1 MNRKFAGFLIIVLL
15 TIMAGGYWWFSHGGQ
30 AEEQAAG
37 GKEDAAQGPVA
48 TVKVSPV
55 KKGAVADEITVYGTI
70 VPAAGAAR
78 TVSVPFESRVRRIL
92 VTEGQRV
99 SQGDPLLEIEPS
111 ADTSLQI
118 QQARNDY
125 ESAKKAAEY
134 MRQRFELQLATN
146 DQVLQATQALE
157 QAQAKLESMRRRGS
171 EVLQTIRAN
180 AASLISKVAVPEGA
194 IVPAG
199 NSLLEL
205 VAQNRL
211 EARLGVEPEIVQRI
225 KQAQEIALTRVNR
238 SGSATI
244 HGRVRKISRAA
255 DPTTRLVQIFVEIPS
270 SASFLLGEYVA
281 GKIAVA
287 SAEGLVVPRS
297 AVLPEEDHYV
307 LFSVEH
313 NRAKE
318 HRVRVGLQNDREIEV
333 IAPDLHP
340 DDLAVILG
348 NYELKDGMTVS
359 VEKSQ

>member
-48 TVKVSPV
+48 PVKVSPV

-134 MRQRFELQLATN
+134 MRQRFEL
-146 DQVLQATQALE
+146 
-157 QAQAKLESMRRRGS
+157 
-171 EVLQTIRAN
+171 
-180 AASLISKVAVPEGA
+180 
-194 IVPAG
+194 
-199 NSLLEL
+199 
-205 VAQNRL
+205 
-211 EARLGVEPEIVQRI
+211 
-225 KQAQEIALTRVNR
+225 
-238 SGSATI
+238 
-244 HGRVRKISRAA
+244 
-255 DPTTRLVQIFVEIPS
+255 
-270 SASFLLGEYVA
+270 
-281 GKIAVA
+281 
-287 SAEGLVVPRS
+287 
-297 AVLPEEDHYV
+297 
-307 LFSVEH
+307 
-313 NRAKE
+313 
-318 HRVRVGLQNDREIEV
+318 
-333 IAPDLHP
+333 
-340 DDLAVILG
+340 
-348 NYELKDGMTVS
+348 
-359 VEKSQ
+359 